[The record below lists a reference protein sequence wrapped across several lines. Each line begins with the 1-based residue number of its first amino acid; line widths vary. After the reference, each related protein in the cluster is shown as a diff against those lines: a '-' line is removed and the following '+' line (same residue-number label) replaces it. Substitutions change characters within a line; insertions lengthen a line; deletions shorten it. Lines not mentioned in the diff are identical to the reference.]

1 MPANQDITTSDGLDL
16 ARKIDT
22 KGERTIG
29 VITKVSYFNILKLR
43 AKINLLFF

>member
-29 VITKVSYFNILKLR
+29 VITKVSYLKNI
-43 AKINLLFF
+43 KIKAFL